1 MGPVRFWQAMTVVAW
16 IVSLFVGL
24 ACAIMPPL
32 NLVTVPAFLMIASG
46 VFGAIA
52 NRIDEEKAKAA
63 KRPGLYLVSD
73 ARTKRRP
80 RSGGQESEARDP
92 AARTA

>member
-1 MGPVRFWQAMTVVAW
+1 MGRVRFWQAMTVVAW

-52 NRIDEEKAKAA
+52 HRIDEAKAA
-63 KRPGLYLVSD
+63 TRRAPYLVPVDRTQRHLESD
-73 ARTKRRP
+73 A
-80 RSGGQESEARDP
+80 QESEAP
-92 AARTA
+92 AEVRRTA